1 MKDLTETAQ
10 ALQAYIIKGQEDQL
24 SGNKRK
30 KMEYLMSKPL
40 RPPLFKKGNSG
51 HYDQFQKKGGEAS
64 QSKSIA
70 KSHQFVDEG
79 LVEGQSNVNGSFTRG
94 ALE

>member
-1 MKDLTETAQ
+1 
-10 ALQAYIIKGQEDQL
+10 
-24 SGNKRK
+24 
-30 KMEYLMSKPL
+30 MSKPL

-70 KSHQFVDEG
+70 RSHQFVGEG
-79 LVEGQSNVNGSFTRG
+79 SVEG
-94 ALE
+94 

>member
-1 MKDLTETAQ
+1 
-10 ALQAYIIKGQEDQL
+10 
-24 SGNKRK
+24 
-30 KMEYLMSKPL
+30 MSKPL
-40 RPPLFKKGNSG
+40 SPPLFKKGNSG

-94 ALE
+94 ALEQMTITNPYYVSCEQ